1 MSASAGLALLAATA
15 AVLALLAWAA
25 YGRTHRRPTRSSD
38 PPHEDLTAF
47 LQSLRL

>member
-25 YGRTHRRPTRSSD
+25 YGRTHRRPTRS
-38 PPHEDLTAF
+38 
-47 LQSLRL
+47 